1 MAVPPRRE
9 NRFRVGRAGLYKTVS
24 VLWPEKST

>member
-24 VLWPEKST
+24 VL